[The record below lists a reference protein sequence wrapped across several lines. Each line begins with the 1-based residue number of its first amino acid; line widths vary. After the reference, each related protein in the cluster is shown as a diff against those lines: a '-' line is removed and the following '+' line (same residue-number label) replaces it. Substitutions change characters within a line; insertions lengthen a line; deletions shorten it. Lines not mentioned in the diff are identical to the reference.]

1 MRRRR
6 NRLASSLKNKLDA
19 KKNEAKMVWKNE
31 GKMILL
37 GKQLS
42 SSFTSREKEGGRG
55 GEDANGSNDAAA
67 IGNIGDSSSTKDQK
81 QEQQRRD
88 RNLLINEDQMFVAL
102 QIASALVYLHDKS
115 IMFRDLKP
123 QNIGFDVR
131 GDVKIF
137 DFGLATVMPIF
148 GDPYENTYR
157 MSGAGSPRYMA
168 PEVLVDP
175 PKEYNLKADVFTFGI
190 VLWEMF
196 SMELPYSHI
205 RKRDALVEF
214 VLDQD
219 GRPPIN
225 EQWPEPI
232 KEALRLS
239 FDSDIE
245 QRPSIQIF
253 YNMLRLELLGLRD
266 GDDTKLSDEFIRRR
280 RSFGSINKLGLCN
293 ADGNDADN
301 NANHDEGQQQQYSLQ
316 GKIRNRMKNTI
327 MSHVKSSPTTT
338 TANNTTGEE
347 HAPRRRRRDK
357 LRDKFRMSMKSEEN
371 EKT

>member
-1 MRRRR
+1 
-6 NRLASSLKNKLDA
+6 
-19 KKNEAKMVWKNE
+19 
-31 GKMILL
+31 
-37 GKQLS
+37 
-42 SSFTSREKEGGRG
+42 
-55 GEDANGSNDAAA
+55 
-67 IGNIGDSSSTKDQK
+67 
-81 QEQQRRD
+81 
-88 RNLLINEDQMFVAL
+88 
-102 QIASALVYLHDKS
+102 
-115 IMFRDLKP
+115 MFRDLKP

-157 MSGAGSPRYMA
+157 MSGAGSARYMA

-175 PKEYNLKADVFTFGI
+175 PDEYNLKAEVFTFGI

-196 SMELPYSHI
+196 SMKLPYSHI

-214 VLDQD
+214 VVDQD

-239 FDSDIE
+239 FDADME
-245 QRPSIQIF
+245 QRPSIQMF

-266 GDDTKLSDEFIRRR
+266 GDDTELSDKFIRRR
-280 RSFGSINKLGLCN
+280 RSFGSMNRLECNDAAN
-293 ADGNDADN
+293 ADHG
-301 NANHDEGQQQQYSLQ
+301 EGQQHPSQE
-316 GKIRNRMKNTI
+316 KFRNRVKNTI
-327 MSHVKSSPTTT
+327 MSHVKSSPTSTT
-338 TANNTTGEE
+338 NNTTGDE

-357 LRDKFRMSMKSEEN
+357 LREKLRMSMKSEEN
-371 EKT
+371 KKT